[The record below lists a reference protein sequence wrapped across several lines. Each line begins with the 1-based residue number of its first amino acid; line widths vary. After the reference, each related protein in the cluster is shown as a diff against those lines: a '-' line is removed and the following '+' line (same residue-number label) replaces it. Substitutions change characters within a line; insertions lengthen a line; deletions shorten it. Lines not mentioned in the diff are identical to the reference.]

1 MFTISTKY
9 SKSFDYIAFL
19 CNDKSNLKNITSIID
34 FDISKKLTKK
44 ASKNKRKF
52 TFISTLDGLKFK
64 NYFFYN
70 VDLNKNEFY
79 YQNIGGKI
87 INEAISLKK
96 KKIELVIDFLQKNLL
111 NKFSIENILIGILSR
126 SYVFNNYK
134 F

>member
-70 VDLNKNEFY
+70 VDLDENEFY

-96 KKIELVIDFLQKNLL
+96 KKN
-111 NKFSIENILIGILSR
+111 
-126 SYVFNNYK
+126 
-134 F
+134 